1 MSSSPAAAYDATRNK
16 RALQQKVNGMNMD
29 GDDFDELNLNKS
41 DTAHQKGYYPVDTR
55 RED

>member
-41 DTAHQKGYYPVDTR
+41 DTAHQMGYYPVDTR
-55 RED
+55 REV

>member
-29 GDDFDELNLNKS
+29 GDDFDDLNLNKS
-41 DTAHQKGYYPVDTR
+41 DTAHQMGYYPVDTR
-55 RED
+55 REV

>member
-1 MSSSPAAAYDATRNK
+1 MSSSPQAAYDATRNK

-41 DTAHQKGYYPVDTR
+41 DLPNSGGYQALDKLRDV
-55 RED
+55 